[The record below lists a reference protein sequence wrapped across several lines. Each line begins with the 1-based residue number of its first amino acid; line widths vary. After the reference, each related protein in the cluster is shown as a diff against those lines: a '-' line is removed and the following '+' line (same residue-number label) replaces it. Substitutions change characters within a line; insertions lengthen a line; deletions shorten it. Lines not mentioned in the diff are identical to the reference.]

1 MSGEPLATARR
12 YRSGMRRQFGAL
24 FHVLGLSLLLRR
36 MRLEDHSAE
45 EIRRAAERGPIVYVL
60 HTRHWYTLTSA
71 PMLALEGVAAACFV
85 HTVGQL
91 W

>member
-24 FHVLGLSLLLRR
+24 FHLLGLSLLLRR

-60 HTRHWYTLTSA
+60 HTRSVLDW
-71 PMLALEGVAAACFV
+71 LALAPRLHRQTA
-85 HTVGQL
+85 
-91 W
+91 